1 MLGRANRLV
10 RRTATGYM
18 ADGALSHG
26 AAIAYYTVFSL
37 APVLVIL
44 IAVIGLLYGH
54 AAAQGAVVD
63 KLRGLMGE
71 QSATLVQS
79 MIANVGNRG
88 SGIVATLIGLGTL
101 IVTAS
106 GVFGEVTG
114 SLNIILPARVDE
126 AAAVHL
132 LRQRLASLVLVLVL
146 AVLMVA
152 SLAASAVLAALGGVL
167 TRALPIPGLHFLLQ
181 AANFL
186 LSAALLAAMFAAIY
200 KVLPDRKLSWREV
213 GVGAAVTSVLFTLGK
228 TAIGLYLGSSAV
240 ASGYGA
246 AGGLVIV
253 LLWIYYSAQ
262 IFLLGAE
269 FTRAYAEELEGA
281 ADPQGAG
288 QGAGQAGAGKAGAG
302 KAGAG
307 KAGAGQAGAGKGG
320 TDKAGA
326 GAAAAS
332 STAGG
337 AAQASASRGGPA
349 VRPATGLGQ
358 GGLALAFDVAGALL
372 LLRLLRGVR
381 FRP

>member
-1 MLGRANRLV
+1 MLGRASRLI

-18 ADGALSHG
+18 ADGALSRG

-54 AAAQGAVVD
+54 EAAQGAVVG
-63 KLRGLMGE
+63 KLRGLMGD
-71 QSATLVQS
+71 QSAGLVQS

-88 SGIVATLIGLGTL
+88 SGILATVLGVGTL
-101 IVTAS
+101 LVTAS

-114 SLNIILPARVDE
+114 SLNAILPARSDE

-132 LRQRLASLVLVLVL
+132 LRQRLASLGLVLVL

-152 SLAASAVLAALGGVL
+152 SLAASTVLSALGG
-167 TRALPIPGLHFLLQ
+167 ALARVAPIPGLHLILVVL
-181 AANFL
+181 NFV
-186 LSAALLAAMFAAIY
+186 LSAVLLALMFAAIY
-200 KVLPDRKLSWREV
+200 KVLPDRTLSWREV
-213 GVGAAVTSVLFTLGK
+213 GVGAAVTALLFTIGK

-269 FTRAYAEELEGA
+269 FTRAYAEDREGA
-281 ADPQGAG
+281 TDPGA
-288 QGAGQAGAGKAGAG
+288 QDATAPK
-302 KAGAG
+302 
-307 KAGAGQAGAGKGG
+307 
-320 TDKAGA
+320 T
-326 GAAAAS
+326 GAAGVGGGATAAEE
-332 STAGG
+332 GG
-337 AAQASASRGGPA
+337 AATHPGRSGGKP
-349 VRPATGLGQ
+349 PATDRPGAKPAHGE
-358 GGLALAFDVAGALL
+358 GAIRTRPDPVALAFDVAGALL
-372 LLRLLRGVR
+372 LLRRLRTLR
-381 FRP
+381 LRP